1 MTHFNDLFLNTDRF
15 YEISVVLIRYDLLMV
30 SACCCV
36 LVGIVPTRINAVRN
50 TFTDRSS
57 SLLLPVFSKL
67 FIIVL
72 STHIKSLQI
81 S

>member
-36 LVGIVPTRINAVRN
+36 LVGIVPTRINAVRI
-50 TFTDRSS
+50 TSTIRSS
-57 SLLLPVFSKL
+57 SLLLPVFSML
-67 FIIVL
+67 FIIFL
-72 STHIKSLQI
+72 STHIGFFQI

>member
-1 MTHFNDLFLNTDRF
+1 MTHFNDLFLKTDRF

-36 LVGIVPTRINAVRN
+36 LDGIVPTRINAVRI
-50 TFTDRSS
+50 TFTVRSS
-57 SLLLPVFSKL
+57 SLLLPVFSML
-67 FIIVL
+67 LIIVL

-81 S
+81 A